1 MFDLLFYA
9 FAFLTVG
16 SALAMI
22 FNRNAVNSAVFLLL
36 SLVGVAAIF
45 ALLDTGLLA
54 VLMIFVYA
62 GAVVALFL
70 FIVMLLDMK
79 GGERPTFKRSTII
92 ASTVAAALLALGLVS
107 FARAADA
114 LPAPDAA
121 EVVPVGADLKYYAA
135 QLFTTYLLPVQVVGF
150 LLLIAMLGVIVL
162 SKRFEGLE
170 DIK

>member
-1 MFDLLFYA
+1 MFALIFYA
-9 FAFLTVG
+9 FAFLIVG
-16 SALAMI
+16 SALAMV

-36 SLVGVAAIF
+36 SLVGVAGIF

-79 GGERPTFKRSTII
+79 GGERPLFKRSTIV
-92 ASTVAAALLALGLVS
+92 ASTVAAGLLVTALVS
-107 FARAADA
+107 FAKAANA
-114 LPAPDAA
+114 LPSADVETIA
-121 EVVPVGADLKYYAA
+121 PVGADLKYYAA

-170 DIK
+170 DVK